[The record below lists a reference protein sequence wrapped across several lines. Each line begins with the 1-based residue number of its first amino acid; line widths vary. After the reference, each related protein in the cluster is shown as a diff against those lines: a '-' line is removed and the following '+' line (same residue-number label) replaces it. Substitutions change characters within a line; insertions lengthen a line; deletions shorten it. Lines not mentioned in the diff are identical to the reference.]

1 MVEATPDNN
10 TPIAMPWA
18 AGAAAPALT
27 PPDSGAVDTPPPTPE
42 QLRIQR
48 YKVHNPFL
56 RQAVAA
62 FIHASELPMLS
73 GPQACKNTSKSC
85 LNFMRVRILLST
97 FIHHKKKSPEL
108 EGL

>member
-10 TPIAMPWA
+10 TQITAMPWT

-27 PPDSGAVDTPPPTPE
+27 PDSGAVDTPPPTPE

-48 YKVHNPFL
+48 YTVHNPFL
-56 RQAVAA
+56 WQAVAA

-85 LNFMRVRILLST
+85 RNFMRVRILLST
-97 FIHHKKKSPEL
+97 LVHHKNKSPER